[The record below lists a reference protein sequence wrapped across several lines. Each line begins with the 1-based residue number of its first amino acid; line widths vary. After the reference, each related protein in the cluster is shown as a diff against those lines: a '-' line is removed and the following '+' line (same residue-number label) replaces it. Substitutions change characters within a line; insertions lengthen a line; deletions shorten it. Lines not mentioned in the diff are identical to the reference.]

1 MRLQLERPLAVFD
14 LETTGTSVFEDR
26 IVEIAI
32 VTLHPDGQRDRWMQR
47 VNPGRTIPAQATAI
61 HHISDD
67 DVKDAPHFAD
77 IANEVIARL
86 SNVDIGGFNLL
97 RFDLPLLQKELKRVN
112 LNLAPGSRF
121 VVDSQV
127 IFHLMEPRNLS
138 AAVRYYCDKELEGAH
153 GALADAEGTLDV
165 LIAQIDRYNEAP
177 KFVPNTVADLHR
189 ISSRQDDSFV
199 DPEGKIVWFGDEAG
213 LNFGKYKGRSLRA
226 LYKEAPEYFTWILRK
241 DFSEEMKKI
250 IQDASQGIFPIKTKK

>member
-1 MRLQLERPLAVFD
+1 MRLKLERPLAVFD

-32 VTLHPDGQRDRWMQR
+32 VTLLPDGQRDRWTQR
-47 VNPGRTIPAQATAI
+47 VNPGRPIPAPATAI

-77 IANEVIARL
+77 IAKDVIERL

-112 LNLAPGSRF
+112 LGLPAGSRY

-138 AAVRYYCDKELEGAH
+138 AAVRFYCQRELEGAH

-165 LIAQIDRYNEAP
+165 LIAQIDRYAQEP
-177 KFVPNTVADLHR
+177 QFVPDTVADLHR
-189 ISSRQDDSFV
+189 ISSRQDDSFI

-213 LNFGKYKGRSLRA
+213 LNFGKYKGRSLRSLA
-226 LYKEAPEYFTWILRK
+226 KESPEYFTWILRK
-241 DFSEEMKKI
+241 DFSDEMKKI
-250 IQDASQGIFPIKTKK
+250 IEDASRGIFPSKK